1 MYFVILGMSRGRD
14 LDPLVSLLVVILIVQ
29 TGWRRDTYQI
39 HTGYP
44 GIQTSGKAMSCA
56 PFWLASSMREMVF
69 AVEASRSS
77 QADSAWMTATRT
89 WVGILELGCIYG
101 MVYSRLL

>member
-1 MYFVILGMSRGRD
+1 MYFVILGMSRGRV
-14 LDPLVSLLVVILIVQ
+14 LDPLVLLPVMVPVAQ
-29 TGWRRDTYQI
+29 DAWRRETYQI
-39 HTGYP
+39 HAGYP

-56 PFWLASSMREMVF
+56 PFWLASSIKEMVF

-89 WVGILELGCIYG
+89 WVGMLELN
-101 MVYSRLL
+101 VV